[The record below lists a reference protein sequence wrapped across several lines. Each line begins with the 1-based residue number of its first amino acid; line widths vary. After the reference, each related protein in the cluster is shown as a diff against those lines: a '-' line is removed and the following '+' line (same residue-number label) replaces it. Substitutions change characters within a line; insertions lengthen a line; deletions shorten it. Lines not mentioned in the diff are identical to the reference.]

1 MKKLFHALVA
11 AIFISVYAVSSNAS
25 GLEPLFINAKEN
37 KNNPITHGV
46 KAETSTASLGACNSV
61 SEQIK
66 LMACLQE
73 LQNSTRAKPTAPP
86 KITAGVNELKNAFAA
101 IGALVKT
108 EFNSNLNFENYRV
121 MRLELSQTVLK
132 FISIHQDIDPEALAY
147 LNKSADAYKNAE
159 VVWQE
164 QLYQNQRIDS
174 GLFINHLPLQSS
186 LLIVWKSAE
195 DDAKKALGII
205 GNK

>member
-1 MKKLFHALVA
+1 MVA
-11 AIFISVYAVSSNAS
+11 AVFISGYAALSNAS
-25 GLEPLFINAKEN
+25 GLEPLFIDAKEI

-46 KAETSTASLGACNSV
+46 KAESSTASLGACNSV

-108 EFNSNLNFENYRV
+108 EFNSNLNSNLNFENYQV
-121 MRLELSQTVLK
+121 MRLELSKVVLK
-132 FISIHQDIDPEALAY
+132 FMSIHQEIKPEALAY
-147 LNKSADAYKNAE
+147 LNKSADDYKNAE
-159 VVWQE
+159 IVWQE
-164 QLYQNQRIDS
+164 QLYQNQRIDG
-174 GLFINHLPLQSS
+174 GLFANNLTLYSS
-186 LLIVWKSAE
+186 LLIIWKSAE
-195 DDAKKALGII
+195 ADYKKALEMIEI
-205 GNK
+205 K